1 MDAGSFASSSVGASI
16 RIGFELPSFQ
26 IWNDGGT
33 LHWMKTQT
41 ASKVPPRSG
50 FASIYFLMH
59 ILLQIL
65 FFVALTG
72 SVTSSIYCGMVMVA
86 AIRFGLRRRR
96 ELRQPA
102 DFLPPLSVLK
112 PLHGTEPGMER
123 NLETFFQQQYP
134 DFELLFCA
142 RQETDEGLRL
152 ARKVGERYPA
162 VNARFLTCGEP
173 MPKFHNAKVYS
184 LAKLD
189 SVAKNDTYI
198 TSDAD
203 VRVQPDYLL
212 RMVQNLKDPHVGLA
226 SCVYLGT
233 AGEGATLASQLD
245 AVGKSVEM
253 TSGVLVAD
261 MIEGTKFAL
270 GATMATRRK
279 SFQEVGGFD
288 ELGQFYA
295 DDFVLGN
302 RLAAQG
308 TGVLLATHVIR
319 LMVQDSPFWLSFR
332 NQLRWMQSTRRSRPW
347 GHLGSGLTFAIPFG
361 LMGLVWGLC
370 TGRAAVGLFWLVV
383 MIVNRWL
390 QAGSILLVMGDP
402 GWWRGTLIY
411 PLRDFLGWALW
422 VGSYGGESFYYR
434 GKVYKMKQGGR
445 VESPE

>member
-1 MDAGSFASSSVGASI
+1 
-16 RIGFELPSFQ
+16 
-26 IWNDGGT
+26 
-33 LHWMKTQT
+33 
-41 ASKVPPRSG
+41 
-50 FASIYFLMH
+50 MH
-59 ILLQIL
+59 ILDHIL
-65 FFVALTG
+65 FWVAAVG
-72 SVTSSIYCGMVMVA
+72 SVTSSIYCSMVLVA
-86 AIRFGLRRRR
+86 AVRFGLRKRR
-96 ELRQPA
+96 EQRETA

-123 NLETFFQQQYP
+123 NLESFFEQDYP

-142 RQETDEGLRL
+142 RFDTDEGLKL
-152 ARKVGERYPA
+152 ARKVGERHPT
-162 VNARFLTCGEP
+162 VNAQYVTCGDP

-189 SVAKNDTYI
+189 SVAKNDNYI

-203 VRVQPDYLL
+203 VRVEKDYLQ

-233 AGEGATLASQLD
+233 AVGATEDHSAGFASQLD

-253 TSGVLVAD
+253 TSGVLVAV
-261 MIEGTKFAL
+261 MIEGCAKFAL
-270 GATMATRRK
+270 GATMAVRRK
-279 SFQEVGGFD
+279 SFQDVGGFD

-347 GHLGSGLTFAIPFG
+347 GHLGSGLTFAMPFG
-361 LMGLVWGLC
+361 LVGLLWGLLS
-370 TGRAAVGLFWLVV
+370 GRPGLGLLWLAAMV
-383 MIVNRWL
+383 VNRWL
-390 QAGSILLVMGDP
+390 QAGAILSVLGDP
-402 GWWRGTLIY
+402 DRVWNALIY
-411 PLRDFLGWALW
+411 PLRDVLGSLLWAA
-422 VGSYGGESFYYR
+422 SYGGENFYYR
-434 GKVYKMKQGGR
+434 GKVYKLKDGGR

>member
-1 MDAGSFASSSVGASI
+1 MH
-16 RIGFELPSFQ
+16 L
-26 IWNDGGT
+26 
-33 LHWMKTQT
+33 L
-41 ASKVPPRSG
+41 
-50 FASIYFLMH
+50 LH
-59 ILLQIL
+59 IL
-65 FFVALTG
+65 FWVAAVG
-72 SVTSSIYCGMVMVA
+72 SVTSTIYCFMVFA
-86 AIRFGLRRRR
+86 ASLRFGLRKRR
-96 ELRQPA
+96 EQSAPA
-102 DFLPPLSVLK
+102 DFLPSLSVLK

-123 NLETFFQQQYP
+123 NLETFFEQDYP

-142 RQETDEGLRL
+142 RFDTDEGLRL
-152 ARKVGERYPA
+152 AKSVGQRYPH
-162 VNARFLTCGEP
+162 VNAQYVTCGDP

-189 SVAKNDTYI
+189 SVAKNDLYI

-203 VRVQPDYLL
+203 VRVEKNYLQ
-212 RMVQNLKDPHVGLA
+212 RMVQTLKDPHNGLA

-233 AGEGATLASQLD
+233 AHEHAGFPSQLD

-279 SFQEVGGFD
+279 SFQDVGGFN

-308 TGVLLATHVIR
+308 TGVLLATHIIR

-347 GHLGSGLTFAIPFG
+347 GHLGTGLTFAMPYG
-361 LMGLVWGLC
+361 LLGLLWGLLS
-370 TGRAAVGLFWLVV
+370 GHPLLGLAWLGAMV
-383 MIVNRWL
+383 VNRWL
-390 QAGSILLVMGDP
+390 QAGAILTVLGDP
-402 GWWRGTLIY
+402 DRVYSGLIY
-411 PLRDFLGWALW
+411 PLRDVLGSILW
-422 VGSYGGESFYYR
+422 LASYGGENFYYR
-434 GKVYKMKQGGR
+434 GKVYKLKEGGR
-445 VESPE
+445 VESPD

>member
-1 MDAGSFASSSVGASI
+1 
-16 RIGFELPSFQ
+16 
-26 IWNDGGT
+26 
-33 LHWMKTQT
+33 MK
-41 ASKVPPRSG
+41 AV
-50 FASIYFLMH
+50 
-59 ILLQIL
+59 LQVV
-65 FFVALTG
+65 FWVAATG
-72 SVTSSIYCGMVMVA
+72 SITSSIYCAMVLA
-86 AIRFGLRRRR
+86 AAVRFGLRKRR
-96 ELRQPA
+96 EQSEPA
-102 DFLPPLSVLK
+102 DFLPAVSMLK

-123 NLETFFQQQYP
+123 NLESFFEQDYP

-142 RQETDEGLRL
+142 RFEEDAGLQL
-152 ARKVGERYPA
+152 ARAVGARYPH
-162 VNARFLTCGEP
+162 VVARYVTCGDP

-189 SVAKNDTYI
+189 SVARNDLYV

-203 VRVQPDYLL
+203 VRVEPDYLR
-212 RMVQNLKDPHVGLA
+212 RMVQTLKDPRVGLA

-233 AGEGATLASQLD
+233 AQRNRPGKRAGFASELD

-279 SFQEVGGFD
+279 SFQDVGGFN

-308 TGVLLATHVIR
+308 TRVLLATYIIR

-347 GHLGSGLTFAIPFG
+347 GHLGSGLTFAMPYG
-361 LMGLVWGLC
+361 LLGLLWGLLA
-370 TGRAAVGLFWLVV
+370 GRPVLGLLWLLAMV
-383 MIVNRWL
+383 VNRWL
-390 QAGSILLVMGDP
+390 QAGAILTVLGDP
-402 GWWRGTLIY
+402 DRVYSALIY
-411 PLRDFLGWALW
+411 PLRDLLGSALW
-422 VGSYGGESFYYR
+422 LASYGGERFYYR
-434 GKVYKMKQGGR
+434 GKIYKLKQGGR
-445 VESPE
+445 VESPD